1 MTVVPKSRPTP
12 LAALR
17 RHKLIAVLLVVLGAA
32 AGVGYALQAPPVHT
46 AEVRLAVAGESL
58 TAQAVPG
65 FALASQELAAN
76 YARYVN
82 NAEAQTS
89 LDADLG
95 VELGS
100 VDEVTAS
107 PIPESNVIRI
117 EVTARGEDT
126 AVRAASQIAESLM
139 TRVNAPDG
147 RQADA
152 EAALEEYTR
161 ISTEAA
167 EAEQVSLSAEDA
179 LNNALGRASS
189 GSPRAGDDIPA
200 LRNAAAAAA
209 ARLSVLQVQQEA
221 VGQRYQTLIG
231 DVDNAARL
239 TTALAPTSR
248 GDDRLVKAQRY
259 GLLGLAVGAVLA
271 TLLAIALELRRGG
284 SASAGAPRPVRP
296 AEDTEAPGPG
306 VTTADGEL
314 GTSGGATAGGV
325 AAKETHEDRGVG
337 PRGSVPAESR
347 AGARDRG
354 N

>member
-17 RHKLIAVLLVVLGAA
+17 AHKAIALLLVILGAA
-32 AGVGYALQAPPVHT
+32 AGMAYALQAPRTYT

-89 LDADLG
+89 LNEDLG
-95 VELGS
+95 VEVGS

-117 EVTARGEDT
+117 EVTARGET
-126 AVRAASQIAESLM
+126 IAVRAAGQIADSLM
-139 TRVNAPDG
+139 ERVNAPDG

-152 EAALEEYTR
+152 DAALAEFTR
-161 ISTEAA
+161 LSADAA
-167 EAEQVSLSAEDA
+167 QAEQASLAADDA

-189 GSPRAGDDIPA
+189 GSPRPGDDIPA
-200 LRNAAAAAA
+200 LRNAAATAAA
-209 ARLSVLQVQQEA
+209 QLSVLEVQQQA
-221 VGQRYQTLIG
+221 VGQRYQTLI
-231 DVDNAARL
+231 DEVDNAARL
-239 TTALAPTSR
+239 TIALRATSR
-248 GDDRLVKAQRY
+248 GDDRLVATQRY
-259 GLLGLAVGAVLA
+259 VLLGLAVGAVLA
-271 TLLAIALELRRGG
+271 TLVAIALERRRAG
-284 SASAGAPRPVRP
+284 SSAGSPAAPVRQADR
-296 AEDTEAPGPG
+296 AEASGPG
-306 VTTADGEL
+306 VTTDDGEPATSP
-314 GTSGGATAGGV
+314 GTPAV
-325 AAKETHEDRGVG
+325 
-337 PRGSVPAESR
+337 SVPPSKAGKQRGAGLRESVSAESR
-347 AGARDRG
+347 AGAHDRG

>member
-1 MTVVPKSRPTP
+1 MTVVPKNRPTP

-17 RHKLIAVLLVVLGAA
+17 AHKAIALLLVVLGAA
-32 AGVGYALQAPPVHT
+32 VGMVYALQAPRTYT
-46 AEVRLAVAGESL
+46 AEVRLSVDGESL

-89 LDADLG
+89 LDEDLG

-100 VDEVTAS
+100 VREVTAS

-117 EVTARGEDT
+117 EVTARGENI

-139 TRVNAPDG
+139 DRVNAPDG

-152 EAALEEYTR
+152 DAALEEFTR
-161 ISTEAA
+161 LSTEVTQ
-167 EAEQVSLSAEDA
+167 AEQASLAADDV

-189 GSPRAGDDIPA
+189 GSPRPGDDIPE

-209 ARLSVLQVQQEA
+209 ARLSVLEVQQEA
-221 VGQRYQTLIG
+221 VGQRYQTLVG
-231 DVDNAARL
+231 EVDNAARL
-239 TTALAPTSR
+239 TVAIPATSR
-248 GDDRLVKAQRY
+248 GDDRLVAAQRY
-259 GLLGLAVGAVLA
+259 VLLGLAVGAVLA
-271 TLLAIALELRRGG
+271 TLVAIALERRRAG
-284 SASAGAPRPVRP
+284 SSAGRASAPARP
-296 AEDTEAPGPG
+296 ADRAEASGPD
-306 VTTADGEL
+306 VTTVDGEPA
-314 GTSGGATAGGV
+314 TPPATA
-325 AAKETHEDRGVG
+325 A
-337 PRGSVPAESR
+337 GSVPASGAGEQRGAGPRDSVSAESR
-347 AGARDRG
+347 AGAHDRG